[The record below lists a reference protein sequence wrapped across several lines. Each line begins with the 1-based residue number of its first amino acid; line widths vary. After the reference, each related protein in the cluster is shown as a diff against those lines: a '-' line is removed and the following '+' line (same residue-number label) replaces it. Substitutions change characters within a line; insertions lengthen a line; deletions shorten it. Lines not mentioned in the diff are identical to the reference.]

1 MPFLALAR
9 LCRMSCSGSCSGVS
23 GVKLRMS
30 LPSGWRGCCGLA
42 MGLVSSRK
50 VSSLPGA
57 SGAAR
62 SACRARESSPR
73 RVSWVA
79 RLALWSGVGW
89 LEAGGGGC
97 ARWLGAVLA
106 ARRSCQA
113 PSKNLVKRSSNCGF
127 GTRAVLAGRWSSIRG
142 RNNQSFQAL
151 SWSRLLLMGAELMR
165 SSVKCKA
172 RRNGPRRNGGGA
184 RKVGQGCSKKS
195 LAWRRSRLAN
205 AS

>member
-1 MPFLALAR
+1 
-9 LCRMSCSGSCSGVS
+9 MSCSGSCTGVS

-62 SACRARESSPR
+62 SACRARESSPK

-106 ARRSCQA
+106 ARRSRQA
-113 PSKNLVKRSSNCGF
+113 PSKNLVKRSSNWFWNSGRV
-127 GTRAVLAGRWSSIRG
+127 GRAVEQHPGEEQPKFPSP
-142 RNNQSFQAL
+142 F
-151 SWSRLLLMGAELMR
+151 MVET
-165 SSVKCKA
+165 VVD
-172 RRNGPRRNGGGA
+172 GG
-184 RKVGQGCSKKS
+184 
-195 LAWRRSRLAN
+195 
-205 AS
+205 